1 MGDISNK
8 SQYPSLQMGVRPV
21 APTDPQI
28 REQAFDWYER
38 LSSPE
43 RARALWPQFEQ
54 WLAEGEEYRDA
65 YLWVERV
72 ARDARELA
80 ADCESDPEDDLMKG
94 PVSIFGIPL
103 RRLERRVGLPIVVV
117 SVLSIVGIFQ
127 FLSGTQAEADFE
139 TERGKQKT
147 VTLAD
152 QSVVT
157 LNTDTRLHVR
167 FTLKRRDLKLLRGQA
182 LFQVYR
188 DESRPFCVQANDT
201 AVKAT
206 GTQFAM
212 QLKNDGEVDT
222 AVAEGEV
229 TVIPRNSAG
238 PAGTPGG
245 GEVPILAKAG
255 DRVTVRT
262 AGHAGVTHAEKS
274 DIERELKWRD
284 GKIAFEPGSLAQW
297 VEEFNRYNHRT
308 FHIDDERI
316 AQLPI
321 TGEFKTTDTDGF
333 ARALEETYQIQANLN
348 HTDDVIHLRPAK

>member
-1 MGDISNK
+1 MGDVSNED
-8 SQYPSLQMGVRPV
+8 QYPSLLMGVRPA

-80 ADCESDPEDDLMKG
+80 ADCESEPEDDLMKG

-103 RRLERRVGLPIVVV
+103 RRREGRFGFRMPIVVG
-117 SVLSIVGIFQ
+117 SAMLITGT
-127 FLSGTQAEADFE
+127 FLMAPGTQADADFE

-152 QSVVT
+152 HSVVT

-167 FTLKRRDLKLLRGQA
+167 FTFVRRDLKLLRGQA

-188 DESRPFCVQANDT
+188 DQFRPFWVQANDT

-212 QLKNDGEVDT
+212 QLKKDGEVET
-222 AVAEGEV
+222 AVTEGEV
-229 TVIPRNSAG
+229 TVTPRQSAG
-238 PAGTPGG
+238 PAGTPGE

-255 DRVTVRT
+255 DTVTVKPS
-262 AGHAGVTHAEKS
+262 GLAGVTHG
-274 DIERELKWRD
+274 DIERELKWRE
-284 GKIAFEPGSLAQW
+284 GKIAFEQGSLAQW
-297 VEEFNRYNHRT
+297 VDEFNRYNHRT
-308 FHIDDERI
+308 LHIDDERI

-321 TGEFKTTDTDGF
+321 TGEFKATDLDGF
-333 ARALEETYQIQANLN
+333 ARALEATYQIHANLN
-348 HTDDVIHLRPAK
+348 HTDDVIHLRSAK